1 MRRRLRFFT
10 VCLGVLFVSSLI
22 FAGPLVPSA
31 QAAEK
36 PIKIGFSMALSGGL
50 AAAGKAALLSMQICA
65 EDFNKKGGV
74 LGRPVELVYYDDHSK
89 PADVPAIY
97 TKLITVDKVDFVVGP
112 YATAMIAPAM
122 PIVMQHK
129 MAFITLYGLAVNPK
143 FNYPYYFQIMP
154 AGPQPYT
161 DWSTGFFEIASE
173 QTPKPK
179 TVALLA
185 EDHEYGVNGQIGAE
199 RNAKRF
205 GIKVVY
211 KKRYPP
217 GTTDCTPLMRAIK
230 AHNPDLVWM
239 STYPPGTVCT
249 LRAAKEVDLVPKM
262 IGGGMVGAQYTSIQ
276 TSFGPDMNNIVFYH
290 TWAPAP
296 TLKFPGI
303 DAFLKKYQAQAA
315 KEGLDPLGYYLPPYA
330 YAYLEIQLQA
340 IEASKSMDQK
350 TVGEYMRNNE
360 FDTVVGK
367 VKFDPKNGEWEKSRM
382 LQVQVQGVKGHE
394 VSEFAKP
401 ETFVVFYPKKWAY
414 GKLVYPFP
422 GWKK

>member
-1 MRRRLRFFT
+1 
-10 VCLGVLFVSSLI
+10 
-22 FAGPLVPSA
+22 
-31 QAAEK
+31 
-36 PIKIGFSMALSGGL
+36 MALSGGL
-50 AAAGKAALLSMQICA
+50 AAAGKAALLSMKICA

-112 YATAMIAPAM
+112 YATALIAPAM
-122 PIVMQHK
+122 PIVMQKK

-143 FNYPYYFQIMP
+143 FNYRYYFQIMP

-185 EDHEYGVNGQIGAE
+185 VDNEYGLNGQIGAE

-205 GIKVVY
+205 GMDVVY
-211 KKRYPP
+211 KKRFPP
-217 GTTDCTPLMRAIK
+217 GTPDCTPLMRAIK
-230 AHNPDLVWM
+230 AHKPDIVWI

-249 LRAAKEVDLVPKM
+249 LRAAKEVGLEPKM
-262 IGGGMVGAQYTSIQ
+262 IGGGLVGAQYTSIQ

-296 TLKFPGI
+296 TLEFKGI
-303 DAFLKKYQAQAA
+303 EAFLKKYQAQAA

-330 YAYLEIQLQA
+330 YAYLQVLLQA
-340 IEASKSMDQK
+340 IEASTSTGQE

-367 VKFDPKNGEWEKSRM
+367 VRFDPKNGEWSKSRM
-382 LQVQVQGVKGHE
+382 LQVQVQGVKSHE

-401 ETFVVFYPKKWAY
+401 ETFAVLHPKKWGY
-414 GKLVYPFP
+414 GKIVYPFP